1 MKTDLIMRRTFFL
14 LLLLFAPTLNAQTQQ
29 GFDPV
34 VYLST
39 VKIHQYYGQGNI
51 RVPEGMNTSMID
63 SVVSNNMTLGFSI
76 LLTSDSAGAWKL
88 WLDFDAD
95 RYYRP
100 RLTRIFAQR
109 PVGPDEQAAFAELRQ
124 WVEAVQKRNLGEVSQ
139 ENEDTVSWPWLQRTD
154 YALTIRRVD
163 SGTGVWLTLDLSR

>member
-1 MKTDLIMRRTFFL
+1 MRSTFYLFQL
-14 LLLLFAPTLNAQTQQ
+14 LLLLFPPALSAQTQQ

-51 RVPEGMNTSMID
+51 RIPEDMNSAMVD
-63 SVVSNNMTLGFSI
+63 SVVSNNMTLGFSV
-76 LLTSDSAGAWKL
+76 LLSSDSAGTWKM

-109 PVGPDEQAAFAELRQ
+109 PVGKDEYAPFAELRQ
-124 WVEAVQKRNLGEVSQ
+124 WVEAVQKSNLGNVAHES
-139 ENEDTVSWPWLQRTD
+139 EELVSWPWLRRTG
-154 YALTIRRVD
+154 YVLTIRSVD
-163 SGTGVWLTLDLSR
+163 SETGAWLTLDLSR